1 MSVAV
6 SVECPVCGGSLEVPS
21 DVIVGELIDCA
32 DCGGE
37 LEVTALQPF
46 TVSEAPMTAEDWG
59 E

>member
-6 SVECPVCGGSLEVPS
+6 SVECPVCGGALEVPS

-32 DCGGE
+32 DCGAE
-37 LEVTALQPF
+37 LEVTVLHPV
-46 TVSEAPMTAEDWG
+46 TVTEAPMTAEDWG